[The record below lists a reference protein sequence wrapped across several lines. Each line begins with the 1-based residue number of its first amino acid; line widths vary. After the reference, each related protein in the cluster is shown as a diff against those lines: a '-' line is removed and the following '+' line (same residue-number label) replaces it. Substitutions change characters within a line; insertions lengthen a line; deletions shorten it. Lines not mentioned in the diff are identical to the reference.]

1 NFATQTS
8 RMTDNDSTIVLRD
21 FDRHVGELAFIG
33 DLRLGLTY
41 QVTQCM
47 AATLGYQVTWVEGV
61 ALAPEQLSYNST
73 PNSGNR
79 VNTDGSLFFD
89 GGYAGLTIRR

>member
-1 NFATQTS
+1 
-8 RMTDNDSTIVLRD
+8 D
-21 FDRHVGELAFIG
+21 VGELAFIG
-33 DLRLGLTY
+33 DLNLGLTY

-61 ALAPEQLSYNST
+61 ALAPQQLSFNNT

-79 VNTDGSLFFD
+79 VHHDGSLFYD
-89 GGYAGLTIRR
+89 GGYVGLTIRR